1 MFPIYS
7 HPEIAGEKRIT
18 MPLPKHFSIYIETAM
33 PYSTTRED
41 KIEDIVYQWDSLEK
55 KKMFGGM
62 CYLINGN
69 MSFAFWK
76 DCLIVRMATELAAEK
91 LNNEHV
97 KEFDLT
103 GKPTKGWVIVEKG
116 SWNKRNELTRWLNI
130 GKLFALSLPKKS
142 PKKKSIEEIY
152 YQSQR

>member
-1 MFPIYS
+1 
-7 HPEIAGEKRIT
+7 
-18 MPLPKHFSIYIETAM
+18 M

-76 DCLIVRMATELAAEK
+76 DYLIVRMATELAAEK

-103 GKPTKGWVIVEKG
+103 GKPMKGWVIVEKG
-116 SWNKRNELTRWLNI
+116 SWNKRNELTR
-130 GKLFALSLPKKS
+130 
-142 PKKKSIEEIY
+142 
-152 YQSQR
+152 